1 MIGSGRQQ
9 GMGAVSGA
17 MAWLLLL
24 ALALRALLAPGI
36 MPDFAANAGSLIT
49 ICTPQGERTVSLD
62 GGQGDH
68 AAHAEA
74 PCLFAATGFANLGA
88 VTGPTLSVPVIWVPF
103 TPISL
108 TGKDPA
114 PFRLDGAHARGPPP
128 RFALSPH
135 RGSAA

>member
-9 GMGAVSGA
+9 WMGAVSGA

-74 PCLFAATGFANLGA
+74 PCLFAATGFATLGA
-88 VTGPTLSVPVIWVPF
+88 VTGPVLSTPLVWTPFKPGVVTDAGPTLF
-103 TPISL
+103 GL
-108 TGKDPA
+108 G
-114 PFRLDGAHARGPPP
+114 RAHARGPPV
-128 RFALSPH
+128 FTSLSLYP
-135 RGSAA
+135 GSAA